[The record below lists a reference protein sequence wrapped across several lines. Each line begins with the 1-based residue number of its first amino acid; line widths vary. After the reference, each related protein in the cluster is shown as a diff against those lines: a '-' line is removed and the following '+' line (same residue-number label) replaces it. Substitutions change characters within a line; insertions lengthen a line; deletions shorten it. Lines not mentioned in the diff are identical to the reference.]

1 MRRAQEVKDQLVTWL
16 FHEGVQYADRSTR
29 TYEHN
34 RHTFYSLGEV
44 RTAKVIDSF
53 GVEYK
58 THQLFD
64 NLRDGDK
71 NYVFRPDF
79 LTSEP
84 IKLVGCSHPITVVEY
99 FGGNFLLHDDIRKML
114 AMRAATGRRG
124 HFILPGHLH
133 MLEHQGAQ
141 WSDSDFKN
149 FHAPGRA
156 ENFDEV
162 SYLIMIDVL
171 RDAGIEF
178 FTFPEIHNCFASGS
192 ERKFTFRGHI
202 FFPQPQKFIGIDEP
216 IQVLRCVR
224 RLEKDEIIA
233 LESLHATR
241 GINGYALLRQF
252 ALMYRYQGLF
262 KKRPQVPD
270 KYSEHYQV
278 NQGAV
283 NFRTQRKDLPIKRK
297 HNGIHT

>member
-1 MRRAQEVKDQLVTWL
+1 MRRAQEEKDQLVNWL
-16 FHEGVQYADRSTR
+16 LHEGVQYADRTTR

-34 RHTFYSLGEV
+34 GHTLYSSGEV
-44 RTAKVIDSF
+44 RTAKVIDAF
-53 GVEYK
+53 DVPYQ

-64 NLRDGDK
+64 NLREGDRR
-71 NYVFRPDF
+71 YTFRPDF
-79 LTSEP
+79 LMAEP
-84 IKLVGCSHPITVVEY
+84 IKLVGCSHPITIVEY
-99 FGGNFLLHDDIRKML
+99 FGGNFLIHDDIRKMQAL
-114 AMRAATGRRG
+114 RAATGRRG

-133 MLEHQGAQ
+133 MLEHQGIR
-141 WSDSDFKN
+141 WHDNDFKS

-171 RDAGIEF
+171 RDAGIEII
-178 FTFPEIHNCFASGS
+178 TFPEFHNCFASGS

-216 IQVLRCVR
+216 IQMLRCVK

-241 GINGYALLRQF
+241 GVTGYALLRQF

-270 KYSEHYQV
+270 KYSEHYQAGQAAI
-278 NQGAV
+278 NYHA
-283 NFRTQRKDLPIKRK
+283 QRKEPLIKRK
-297 HNGIHT
+297 RNGVH